1 MTEPQSGVVLI
12 VEYVFQNAPQ
22 IKKNGGTAKPEE
34 DNGLVMML
42 MNNNTKLQLFF
53 IPQKMNSQL

>member
-42 MNNNTKLQLFF
+42 MNNNTKL
-53 IPQKMNSQL
+53 N